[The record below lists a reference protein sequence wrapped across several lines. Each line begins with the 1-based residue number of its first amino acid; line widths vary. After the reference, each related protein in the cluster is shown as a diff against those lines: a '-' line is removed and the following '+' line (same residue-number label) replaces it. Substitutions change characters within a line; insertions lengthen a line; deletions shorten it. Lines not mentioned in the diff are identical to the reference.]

1 MVESATPRAMIRAMV
16 QGARPPR
23 PLLLPVVFSLGARLE
38 NVPLRAFLSNPTKIA
53 SALRQLRGALA
64 LDGVVCYFDPYLE
77 VEALGGEVQ
86 WHADGASRTLQPSST
101 DLDTLRERVS
111 SAGEIVQ
118 LGRIPVACEV
128 VRRLKVMLPGEPA
141 LAVSVSGPRALAA
154 QLMGEAPAGGT
165 VFDEAGS
172 DQITESAAEL
182 AVALC
187 KSFLDAGA
195 NVIFLR
201 EEIGAIPDPQRWVDL
216 LNPIV
221 NVIRFYEAL
230 PVLLPANPA
239 GGPIPAAASEACEG
253 LICPGTI
260 DLSAG
265 TLLPQMAALHSAY
278 LPIQELLLPGANDAA
293 LLTLLQTLPPDRGL
307 SLLTTPND
315 IAADADIKRLTS
327 LFKSVRDVSRA
338 VA

>member
-1 MVESATPRAMIRAMV
+1 VESATPRALIRAMV
-16 QGARPPR
+16 QGVRPPR
-23 PLLLPVVFSLGARLE
+23 PLLLPIVFSLGARLE

-53 SALRQLRGALA
+53 GALRQLRGALA

-86 WHADGASRTLQPSST
+86 WYADGASRTLRAGST
-101 DLDTLRERVS
+101 DLDTLRERVPS
-111 SAGEIVQ
+111 PGEIGQ

-154 QLMGEAPAGGT
+154 QLTGEAPGES
-165 VFDEAGS
+165 VFEEA
-172 DQITESAAEL
+172 TEFAAEVAL
-182 AVALC
+182 ALC

-195 NVIFLR
+195 SVIFLR
-201 EEIGAIPDPQRWVDL
+201 EDAGAIRDPQCWADL

-230 PVLLPANPA
+230 PVLLPASASA
-239 GGPIPAAASEACEG
+239 GDVPIAASEACEG
-253 LICPGTI
+253 LICPRTI
-260 DLSAG
+260 DLSA
-265 TLLPQMAALHSAY
+265 AALSPQSAALNSAY
-278 LPIQELLLPGANDAA
+278 LPIQELLSSEASEAA
-293 LLTLLQTLPPDRGL
+293 LITFLQTLPPDLGYG
-307 SLLTTPND
+307 LLTTQND
-315 IAADADIKRLTS
+315 IAAETDIKRLAS
-327 LFKSVRDVSRA
+327 LLKTLQGGSRT

>member
-1 MVESATPRAMIRAMV
+1 MESATPRALIRAMV
-16 QGARPPR
+16 QGVRPPR
-23 PLLLPVVFSLGARLE
+23 PLLLPIVFSLGARLE

-53 SALRQLRGALA
+53 GALRQLRGALA

-86 WHADGASRTLQPSST
+86 WYADGASRTLRAGST
-101 DLDTLRERVS
+101 DLDTLRERVPS
-111 SAGEIVQ
+111 PGEIGQ

-154 QLMGEAPAGGT
+154 QLTGEAPGES
-165 VFDEAGS
+165 VFEEA
-172 DQITESAAEL
+172 TEFAAEVAL
-182 AVALC
+182 ALC

-195 NVIFLR
+195 SVIFLR
-201 EEIGAIPDPQRWVDL
+201 EDAGAIRDPQCWADL

-230 PVLLPANPA
+230 PVLLPASASA
-239 GGPIPAAASEACEG
+239 GDVPIAASAACEG
-253 LICPGTI
+253 LICPRTI
-260 DLSAG
+260 DLSAAA
-265 TLLPQMAALHSAY
+265 LSPQIAALHSAY
-278 LPIQELLLPGANDAA
+278 LPIQELLSSEASEAA
-293 LLTLLQTLPPDRGL
+293 LITFLQTLPPDLGYG
-307 SLLTTPND
+307 LLTTQND
-315 IAADADIKRLTS
+315 IAAETDIKRLAS
-327 LFKSVRDVSRA
+327 LFKSLQGGSRA

>member
-1 MVESATPRAMIRAMV
+1 MESATPRALIRAMV
-16 QGARPPR
+16 QGVRPPR
-23 PLLLPVVFSLGARLE
+23 PLLLPIVFSLGARLE

-53 SALRQLRGALA
+53 GALRQLRGALA

-86 WHADGASRTLQPSST
+86 WYADGASRTLRAGST
-101 DLDTLRERVS
+101 DLDTLRERVPS
-111 SAGEIVQ
+111 PGEIGQ

-154 QLMGEAPAGGT
+154 QLTGEAPGES
-165 VFDEAGS
+165 VFEEA
-172 DQITESAAEL
+172 TEFAAEVAL
-182 AVALC
+182 ALC

-195 NVIFLR
+195 SVIFLR
-201 EEIGAIPDPQRWVDL
+201 EDAGAIRDPQCWADL

-230 PVLLPANPA
+230 PVLLPASASA
-239 GGPIPAAASEACEG
+239 GDVPIAASEACEG
-253 LICPGTI
+253 LICPRTI
-260 DLSAG
+260 DLSA
-265 TLLPQMAALHSAY
+265 AALSPQSAALNSAY
-278 LPIQELLLPGANDAA
+278 LPIQELLSSEASEAA
-293 LLTLLQTLPPDRGL
+293 LITFLQTLPPDLGYG
-307 SLLTTPND
+307 LLTTQND
-315 IAADADIKRLTS
+315 IAAETDIKRLAS
-327 LFKSVRDVSRA
+327 LLKTLQGGSRA

>member
-1 MVESATPRAMIRAMV
+1 MESATPRAMIRAMV
-16 QGARPPR
+16 QGVRPPR
-23 PLLLPVVFSLGARLE
+23 PLLLPIVFSLGARLE

-86 WHADGASRTLQPSST
+86 WYADGASRTLRAGST
-101 DLDTLRERVS
+101 DLDTLRERVPS
-111 SAGEIVQ
+111 PGEIGQ
-118 LGRIPVACEV
+118 FGRIPVACEV

-154 QLMGEAPAGGT
+154 QLTGEAPGES
-165 VFDEAGS
+165 VFEEA
-172 DQITESAAEL
+172 TEFAAEVAL
-182 AVALC
+182 ALC

-195 NVIFLR
+195 SVIFLR
-201 EEIGAIPDPQRWVDL
+201 EDAGAIRDPQCWADL

-230 PVLLPANPA
+230 PVLLPASASA
-239 GGPIPAAASEACEG
+239 GDVPIAASEACEG
-253 LICPGTI
+253 LICPRTI
-260 DLSAG
+260 DLSA
-265 TLLPQMAALHSAY
+265 AALSPQSAALNSAY
-278 LPIQELLLPGANDAA
+278 LPIQELLSSEASEAA
-293 LLTLLQTLPPDRGL
+293 LITFLQTLPPDLGYG
-307 SLLTTPND
+307 LLTTQND
-315 IAADADIKRLTS
+315 IAAETDIKRLAS
-327 LFKSVRDVSRA
+327 LLKTLQGGSRA